1 MSDGGDL
8 REDLKL
14 PDGDLGNQ
22 VSRMELSGHKLRIS
36 VLMEITYVRLITFAA
51 EG

>member
-1 MSDGGDL
+1 MGDSGDL

-22 VSRMELSGHKLRIS
+22 VRETDIL
-36 VLMEITYVRLITFAA
+36 FF
-51 EG
+51 